1 MQRVPPIF
9 LGHCAI
15 IYDWWTHHQ
24 GSLLWCESSLL
35 LWFHGIIQCVR
46 TPRSVCEKMF
56 RSQQF
61 AFGVGRWLL
70 NNRLKVQLI
79 FLCKYLRPGHELLCI
94 RCRVC
99 AEIIPNLGTRLLLCQ
114 WWRRSDI
121 FPIPCEILG
130 AESSGN
136 TAASMQDKCFVP
148 LFRNALEVDDDGN
161 RCAWSY
167 HRRR

>member
-1 MQRVPPIF
+1 MNPPTISPRR
-9 LGHCAI
+9 
-15 IYDWWTHHQ
+15 Q
-24 GSLLWCESSLL
+24 PSL
-35 LWFHGIIQCVR
+35 VR
-46 TPRSVCEKMF
+46 ILADGLVFSWHPTIAYATPRRVCEKMF

-79 FLCKYLRPGHELLCI
+79 FLCKYLQPAHELLCI

-99 AEIIPNLGTRLLLCQ
+99 AEITPNLGTRLFLCQ
-114 WWRRSDI
+114 WWQRRDI
-121 FPIPCEILG
+121 FAISFEILG

-136 TAASMQDKCFVP
+136 TAASIRAWIQDKCSVP
-148 LFRNALEVDDDGN
+148 LFRNALEVDDDGTA
-161 RCAWSY
+161 AWSY